1 MGRVIA
7 VVSGKGGVGKTAI
20 VSNLGLALAR
30 LGKKVIMVD
39 TDMQMA
45 NLGLMLGME
54 GRPITLQD
62 VLLGEAG
69 LMDAVYDVQHTARFV
84 PSGLSMEKFKRV
96 DEDKLVGVINELSKH
111 ADIVLLDTPAGVG
124 PDVMATLRASQEVL
138 VVTMGE
144 AVAVADAMKVMLVA
158 ERQLGLKI
166 IGIVVNMFK
175 GLKQEMNAK
184 EIKKT
189 LQSEVLAVIPEDPK
203 LREHSLE
210 GVPVVVK
217 SPTSP
222 SSLIINELATK
233 IAGVEAGALPTEKKP
248 GLLDKIKAL
257 LFPKKKP
264 DLSELKKEQKTMPKK
279 PEPPKKE
286 NA

>member
-7 VVSGKGGVGKTAI
+7 IVSGKGGVGKTAI
-20 VSNLGLALAR
+20 VANLGISLAR

-62 VLLGEAG
+62 VLLGESG
-69 LMDAVYDVQHTARFV
+69 LMDAVYDVQNSAQFV

-96 DEDKLVGVINELSKH
+96 DEDKLVGIVNELSKRT
-111 ADIVLLDTPAGVG
+111 DIVLLDTPAGVG

-138 VVTMGE
+138 IVTMGE
-144 AVAVADAMKVMLVA
+144 AIAVADAMKVILVS
-158 ERQLGLKI
+158 ERQLGLKV

-175 GLKQEMNAK
+175 GLKQEMSAK

-189 LQSEVLAVIPEDPK
+189 LQSDVLVVIPEDPQ
-203 LREHSLE
+203 LRSCSLE

-217 SPTSP
+217 HPTAP
-222 SSLIINELATK
+222 SAMIINELAGK
-233 IAGVEAGALPTEKKP
+233 IAGVEAGPLPTEKKM
-248 GLLDKIKAL
+248 GIIEWIKSI

-264 DLSELKKEQKTMPKK
+264 NLSTIKPPQIKQK
-279 PEPPKKE
+279 
-286 NA
+286 A